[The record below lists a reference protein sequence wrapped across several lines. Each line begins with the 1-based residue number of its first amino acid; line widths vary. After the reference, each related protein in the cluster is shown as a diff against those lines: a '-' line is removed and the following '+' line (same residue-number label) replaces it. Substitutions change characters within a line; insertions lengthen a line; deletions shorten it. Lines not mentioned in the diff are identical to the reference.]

1 MSRRRLPSLRLTAA
15 KKGRGK
21 DPTEEEEVAVEKEKE
36 GEEREAEEEGGKAA
50 WICRRASILRRFP
63 DNEEEYRRGGANL
76 KR

>member
-36 GEEREAEEEGGKAA
+36 GEEREEEAEEEGGKPPGYVAA
-50 WICRRASILRRFP
+50 HPSFDVSPIMKRSIG
-63 DNEEEYRRGGANL
+63 EGGQT
-76 KR
+76 